1 MLFNT
6 RMRTSEQSK
15 PFGGSFSH
23 HLWLP
28 LLRLLHESC
37 IPVSSLSA
45 HLTSS
50 GPVADT
56 TSMVTTILEDK
67 VTSDATFEPTGAQ
80 GIDPRK
86 CLVLSDHLDNFFGLG
101 LPWFQASKASYARSA
116 PPPPPPPGIRNIDLG
131 GWSKLRKVPAWP
143 NEDARRESLLVLSR
157 SPFLH
162 KNIYLLIRQEPTDQS
177 ILDVM
182 DL

>member
-116 PPPPPPPGIRNIDLG
+116 PPPPPPLG
-131 GWSKLRKVPAWP
+131 LETLTWEAEANSGK
-143 NEDARRESLLVLSR
+143 SLLDPMRMQGGNPCLSWADL
-157 SPFLH
+157 PFCT
-162 KNIYLLIRQEPTDQS
+162 KIFTS
-177 ILDVM
+177 W
-182 DL
+182 